1 MTSSPEPFALP
12 DDGRGGAL
20 GGVLVLEITE
30 TPAGEVAGGLL
41 ADLGAT
47 VVKIE
52 PPDGSPMRRRGPAL
66 PGEDALAFQSEN
78 RGKYSVRADLGGL
91 SSEPWLGRL
100 LATAD
105 ALIEDL
111 GPGRLESAGLS
122 PEQLERG
129 NPRLVTLRISPFGQ
143 TGPLA
148 GERGDDRIAQA
159 FSGVQFVTGFPDRAP
174 LPVTVP
180 LAESWSAI
188 LGSGGLLTALFHA
201 RRSGRGQV
209 VDIGLYQTALR
220 MQEEVVVRYDR
231 TGSVA
236 GRLGTESPIVV
247 PANVY
252 PTRDGGWIAVSGA
265 GDQPFARLCEAIE
278 APDAP
283 KDPRFATP
291 AARLQHRA
299 ASDALVGDWIA
310 AHDQAHVEAR
320 FADLGVAGTAVN
332 SADDVLADAH
342 VKAREAVLALTS
354 TSGQELLVPAAVPK
368 LTRTPAAPPRRAPK
382 LGEHTEMVRAAIER
396 LEARPPV
403 DAPGRGDA
411 AVRPAGSADAWGPLR
426 GIRVLDL
433 SQWLAGPAAAA
444 LLADF
449 GADVIMVELPSVA
462 ADAQGRKS
470 PGFVV
475 TNRNKR
481 SITLD
486 VRSPAGREA
495 FLGLVALSDV
505 IVENFRPG
513 TLERWDLAPATLL
526 AANPRL
532 VLLRSS
538 GFGQSGPYTQRAA
551 FNPVG
556 LAFGGLTY
564 LNGWPDRPPLRD
576 GVMAGDYSTALFNV
590 LGVMAAL
597 LRRDVDGQGQVVDT
611 AMFEAALRLTG
622 DLLAVRSAL
631 GIRRERAGGDSH
643 LYPATVTA
651 EAADGRFVVVSAASW
666 EDVAGALARIG
677 RRGASEGEARKPIGD
692 ADLAGLREEV
702 ASLMRGLPAAEAVSA
717 LRGAGLAASAVNSV
731 ADLVREPHCWSRGD
745 LLRLAHPEMGEIVTQ
760 GIVPSLSRTP
770 GRVAGWSS
778 RPGSDN
784 QAVLGGLLGYSTER
798 IRELG

>member
-1 MTSSPEPFALP
+1 MTEALALP
-12 DDGRGGAL
+12 DAARGGAL
-20 GGVLVLEITE
+20 AGVVIVELAQ
-30 TPAGEVAGGLL
+30 TPAGELAGGLL
-41 ADLGAT
+41 ADLGAI

-52 PPDGSPMRRRGPAL
+52 PPGGSPMRRRGPGLA
-66 PGEDALAFQSEN
+66 GEDSLAFQSEN
-78 RGKYSVRADLGGL
+78 RGKHSVRAELGEL
-91 SSEPWLGRL
+91 STEPWLARL

-105 ALIEDL
+105 ALVEDL
-111 GPGRLESAGLS
+111 GPGRLEAAGLS
-122 PEQLERG
+122 PEALERR

-180 LAESWSAI
+180 LAESWTAI
-188 LGSGGLLTALFHA
+188 HGASGLLMALFHA

-220 MQEEVVVRYDR
+220 MQEEVVVRHDR
-231 TGSVA
+231 TGAVA

-252 PTRDGGWIAVSGA
+252 RTRDGGWIAVSGA
-265 GDQPFARLCEAIE
+265 GDQPFARLCAAIE

-291 AARLQHRA
+291 AARLQNRV
-299 ASDALVGDWIA
+299 ASDALVGSWIA
-310 AHDQAHVEAR
+310 AHDQADVEAR
-320 FADLGVAGTAVN
+320 FAAAGVAGTAVR
-332 SADDVLADAH
+332 SADDIMADAH
-342 VKAREAVLALTS
+342 VQAREAILRLTS
-354 TSGQELLVPAAVPK
+354 ATGRELLAPAAVPK
-368 LTRTPAAPPRRAPK
+368 LSRTPAANPRRAPG
-382 LGEHTEMVRAAIER
+382 LGEHTEAVRSALER
-396 LEARPPV
+396 IEARPRV
-403 DAPGRGDA
+403 DAPAPA
-411 AVRPAGSADAWGPLR
+411 ASEAGTEWGPLR
-426 GIRVLDL
+426 GVRVLDL

-444 LLADF
+444 LLGDF

-486 VRSPAGREA
+486 VRAPGGREA
-495 FLGLVALSDV
+495 FLALARVSDV

-526 AANPRL
+526 GVNPRL

-538 GFGQSGPYTQRAA
+538 GFGQTGPYTGRAA

-556 LAFGGLTY
+556 LAFGGITY

-590 LGVMAAL
+590 LGMVAAL

-631 GIRRERAGGDSH
+631 GIRRERAGGDSP
-643 LYPATVTA
+643 LYPAGVTV
-651 EAADGRFVVVSAASW
+651 EAADGRFVAVSAPSW
-666 EDVAGALARIG
+666 PDVSGALARLG
-677 RRGASEGEARKPIGD
+677 RRPPPDRDGV
-692 ADLAGLREEV
+692 REDV
-702 ASLMRGLPAAEAVSA
+702 AKLVGTLPSVEAVST

-745 LLRLAHPEMGEIVTQ
+745 LLRLAHPDMGEIVTQ

-770 GRVAGWSS
+770 GRVAGWS
-778 RPGSDN
+778 RQPGSDN
-784 QAVLGGLLGYSTER
+784 EAVLGGLLGYTAAR
-798 IRELG
+798 IRELAQMRELG

>member
-1 MTSSPEPFALP
+1 MTSVADASTLP

-20 GGVLVLEITE
+20 AGVLVVELAH
-30 TPAGEVAGGLL
+30 TPAGELAGGLL

-47 VVKIE
+47 VIKVE
-52 PPDGSPMRRRGPAL
+52 PPEGSPMRRRGPGL

-78 RGKYSVRADLGGL
+78 RGKYSVRADLGLL
-91 SSEPWLGRL
+91 SSEVWLGRL

-111 GPGRLESAGLS
+111 GPGRLEAAGLS
-122 PEQLERG
+122 PEALERR

-148 GERGDDRIAQA
+148 SERGDDRIAQA
-159 FSGVQFVTGFPDRAP
+159 FSGVQYVTGFTDRPP

-180 LAESWSAI
+180 LAESWTAI
-188 LGSGGLLTALFHA
+188 LGSSGALMALFHA

-209 VDIGLYQTALR
+209 VDIGLYQAALR
-220 MQEEVVVRYDR
+220 MQEEVVVRHDR
-231 TGSVA
+231 SGAVA

-283 KDPRFATP
+283 KDERFATP
-291 AARLQHRA
+291 AARLQNRA

-310 AHDQAHVEAR
+310 AHDQADVEAR
-320 FADLGVAGTAVN
+320 FAEFGVAGTAVR
-332 SADDVLADAH
+332 SADDILADAH
-342 VKAREAVLALTS
+342 VKAREAVLVLTS
-354 TSGQELLVPAAVPK
+354 TSGQELLAPAAVPK
-368 LTRTPAAPPRRAPK
+368 LTRTPAAPPRRAPT
-382 LGEHTEMVRAAIER
+382 LGEHTEAVRSTIER
-396 LEARPPV
+396 LEARKRTE
-403 DAPGRGDA
+403 AGPGEQA
-411 AVRPAGSADAWGPLR
+411 ATGAWGPLH

-444 LLADF
+444 LLGDF

-481 SITLD
+481 SVTLD

-495 FLGLVALSDV
+495 FLALAAASDV

-513 TLERWDLAPATLL
+513 TLERWNLAPATLL

-590 LGVMAAL
+590 LGVVAAL

-611 AMFEAALRLTG
+611 AMFECALRLTG
-622 DLLAVRSAL
+622 DLLAESGAL
-631 GIRRERAGGDSH
+631 GLRRERAGGDSH
-643 LYPATVTA
+643 LYGATVTV
-651 EAADGRFVVVSAASW
+651 EAGDGRFVTVSAPSW
-666 EDVAGALARIG
+666 ADIAAALAQRH
-677 RRGASEGEARKPIGD
+677 RRSAPDHEAVRQSD
-692 ADLAGLREEV
+692 AVRTPDAIREELQGL
-702 ASLMRGLPAAEAVSA
+702 ASARPADEAVSL
-717 LRGAGLAASAVNSV
+717 LRGAGLAASPVNSV
-731 ADLVREPHCWSRGD
+731 ADLVREPHCWTRGD
-745 LLRLAHPEMGEIVTQ
+745 LARLAHPELGEIVTQ
-760 GIVPSLSRTP
+760 GIVPALSRTP
-770 GRVAGWSS
+770 GRVAGWSLH
-778 RPGSDN
+778 PGSDN
-784 QAVLGGLLGYSTER
+784 AAVLG
-798 IRELG
+798 

>member
-1 MTSSPEPFALP
+1 MSEALGLP
-12 DDGRGGAL
+12 DAGRGGAL
-20 GGVLVLEITE
+20 AGVVIVELAG
-30 TPAGEVAGGLL
+30 TPAGELAGGLL

-52 PPDGSPMRRRGPAL
+52 PRGGSPMRQRGPGLA
-66 PGEDALAFQSEN
+66 GEDSLAFQSEN
-78 RGKYSVRADLGGL
+78 RGKHSVQAELEEL
-91 SSEPWLGRL
+91 ATEPWLARL

-111 GPGRLESAGLS
+111 GPGRLEAAGLS
-122 PEQLERG
+122 PEALERR

-180 LAESWSAI
+180 LAESWTAI
-188 LGSGGLLTALFHA
+188 HGASGLLMAVFHA

-209 VDIGLYQTALR
+209 VDLGLYQTALR
-220 MQEEVVVRYDR
+220 MQEEVVVRHDR
-231 TGSVA
+231 TGAVA
-236 GRLGTESPIVV
+236 ERLGTESPIVV

-252 PTRDGGWIAVSGA
+252 RTRDGGWIAVSGA

-291 AARLQHRA
+291 AARLLDRA
-299 ASDALVGDWIA
+299 ASDELVGSWIA
-310 AHDQAHVEAR
+310 RNDQADVEAR
-320 FADLGVAGTAVN
+320 FAKVGVAGTAVR
-332 SADDVLADAH
+332 SADDIIADAH
-342 VKAREAVLALTS
+342 VKARQAILSLTS
-354 TSGQELLVPAAVPK
+354 ATGRDFLAPAPVPK
-368 LTRTPAAPPRRAPK
+368 LTRTPVPSPRRAPS
-382 LGEHTEMVRAAIER
+382 LGEHTEAVRSALER
-396 LEARPPV
+396 IEARTRV
-403 DAPGRGDA
+403 DVPQSGSE
-411 AVRPAGSADAWGPLR
+411 AGAGWGPLR
-426 GIRVLDL
+426 GVRVLDL

-444 LLADF
+444 LLGDF
-449 GADVIMVELPSVA
+449 GAEVIMVELPSVA

-486 VRSPAGREA
+486 VRAPDGREA
-495 FLGLVALSDV
+495 FLALARVSDV

-526 AANPRL
+526 AVNPRL

-538 GFGQSGPYTQRAA
+538 GFGQTGPYTGRAA

-556 LAFGGLTY
+556 LAFGGITY

-576 GVMAGDYSTALFNV
+576 GVMAGDYTTALFNV
-590 LGVMAAL
+590 LGMVAAL

-611 AMFEAALRLTG
+611 AMFEASLRLTG

-631 GIRRERAGGDSH
+631 GIRRERAGGDSP
-643 LYPATVTA
+643 LYPAGITV
-651 EAADGRFVVVSAASW
+651 EAADGRFVAISAASW
-666 EDVAGALARIG
+666 QDVSDALARLG
-677 RRGASEGEARKPIGD
+677 RRSSPDRDGVQD
-692 ADLAGLREEV
+692 DV
-702 ASLMRGLPAAEAVSA
+702 AKLVGTLPGAEAVST

-745 LLRLAHPEMGEIVTQ
+745 LLRLTHPEMGEIVTQ

-770 GRVAGWSS
+770 GRVAGWS
-778 RPGSDN
+778 RQPGSDN
-784 QAVLGGLLGYSTER
+784 EAILGGLLGYPEAR
-798 IRELG
+798 IRDLG

>member
-1 MTSSPEPFALP
+1 MTEALGLP
-12 DDGRGGAL
+12 DAGRGGPLA
-20 GGVLVLEITE
+20 GVVIVELAG
-30 TPAGEVAGGLL
+30 TPAGELAGGLL

-47 VVKIE
+47 VIKIE
-52 PPDGSPMRRRGPAL
+52 PPAGSPMRQRGPGL
-66 PGEDALAFQSEN
+66 DGEDSLAFQSEN
-78 RGKYSVRADLGGL
+78 RGKYSVQAALGQL
-91 SSEPWLGRL
+91 ATEPWLARL

-105 ALIEDL
+105 ALVEDL
-111 GPGRLESAGLS
+111 GPGRLEAAGLS
-122 PEQLERG
+122 PEVLERR

-180 LAESWSAI
+180 LAESWTAI
-188 LGSGGLLTALFHA
+188 HGASGLLMAVFHA

-220 MQEEVVVRYDR
+220 MQEEVVVRHDR
-231 TGSVA
+231 TGAVA
-236 GRLGTESPIVV
+236 ERLGTESPIVV

-252 PTRDGGWIAVSGA
+252 RTRDGGWIAVSGA

-283 KDPRFATP
+283 KDPRFAT
-291 AARLQHRA
+291 AAVRLQNRP
-299 ASDALVGDWIA
+299 ASDALVGAWIA
-310 AHDQAHVEAR
+310 AHDQADVEAR
-320 FADLGVAGTAVN
+320 FAAAGVAGTAVR
-332 SADDVLADAH
+332 SADEILGDPH
-342 VKAREAVLALTS
+342 VKAREAILHLTS
-354 TSGQELLVPAAVPK
+354 ATGREFLAPAAVPK
-368 LTRTPAAPPRRAPK
+368 LSRTPAANPRGAPT
-382 LGEHTEMVRAAIER
+382 LGEHTEAVRSAIER
-396 LEARPPV
+396 IEARPRV
-403 DAPGRGDA
+403 DAPDRA
-411 AVRPAGSADAWGPLR
+411 AVKEGAEAWGPLR

-444 LLADF
+444 LLGDF

-486 VRSPAGREA
+486 VRAPGGREA
-495 FLGLVALSDV
+495 FLALARVSDV

-513 TLERWDLAPATLL
+513 TLERWDLAPDTLL
-526 AANPRL
+526 GVNPRL
-532 VLLRSS
+532 VILRSS
-538 GFGQSGPYTQRAA
+538 GFGQSGPYTGRAA

-556 LAFGGLTY
+556 LAFGGITY

-590 LGVMAAL
+590 LGMVAAL
-597 LRRDVDGQGQVVDT
+597 LRRDVDGRGQVVDT

-622 DLLAVRSAL
+622 DMLAARSAL
-631 GIRRERAGGDSH
+631 GIRRERAGGDSP
-643 LYPATVTA
+643 LYPASVTV
-651 EAADGRFVVVSAASW
+651 EAADGRFVAASATSW
-666 EDVAGALARIG
+666 RDVADALGRLGRRPPQDRHGVREDVA
-677 RRGASEGEARKPIGD
+677 K
-692 ADLAGLREEV
+692 LAG
-702 ASLMRGLPAAEAVSA
+702 MLPAAEAVSA

-731 ADLVREPHCWSRGD
+731 ADLIREPHCWSRGD
-745 LLRLAHPEMGEIVTQ
+745 LVRLAHPEMGEIVTQ

-770 GRVAGWSS
+770 GRVAGWS
-778 RPGSDN
+778 RQPGSDN
-784 QAVLGGLLGYSTER
+784 EAVLGGLLGYSAAR
-798 IRELG
+798 IRELDDVRCM

>member
-1 MTSSPEPFALP
+1 MSETFGLPES
-12 DDGRGGAL
+12 GRGGAL
-20 GGVLVLEITE
+20 AGVVIVELAE
-30 TPAGEVAGGLL
+30 TPAGEMAGGLL

-47 VVKIE
+47 VIKIE
-52 PPDGSPMRRRGPAL
+52 PPAGSPMRRRGPGL
-66 PGEDALAFQSEN
+66 DGEDSLAFQSEN
-78 RGKYSVRADLGGL
+78 RGKYSVRAELEAL
-91 SSEPWLGRL
+91 ATEPWLARL

-105 ALIEDL
+105 ALVEDL
-111 GPGRLESAGLS
+111 GPGRLEATGLA
-122 PEQLERG
+122 PAALERP

-174 LPVTVP
+174 LAVTVP
-180 LAESWSAI
+180 LAESWTAI
-188 LGSGGLLTALFHA
+188 LGASGLMMAVFHA

-220 MQEEVVVRYDR
+220 MQEEVVVRHDR
-231 TGSVA
+231 SGTVA
-236 GRLGTESPIVV
+236 ERLGTESPIVV

-252 PTRDGGWIAVSGA
+252 RTRDRGWIAVSGA

-278 APDAP
+278 SPDAP

-291 AARLQHRA
+291 AARLQNRP
-299 ASDALVGDWIA
+299 ASDALVGTWIA
-310 AHDQAHVEAR
+310 AHDQADVEAR
-320 FADLGVAGTAVN
+320 FAKAGVAGTAVR
-332 SADDVLADAH
+332 SADDIVGDAH
-342 VKAREAVLALTS
+342 VKAREAILRLTS
-354 TSGQELLVPAAVPK
+354 ATGREFLAPAAVPK
-368 LTRTPAAPPRRAPK
+368 LTRTPAAPARSAPR
-382 LGEHTEMVRAAIER
+382 LGEHTEAVRAAIEP
-396 LEARPPV
+396 LEARPRI
-403 DAPGRGDA
+403 DAPERTPSGG
-411 AVRPAGSADAWGPLR
+411 WGPLR
-426 GIRVLDL
+426 GVRVLDL

-444 LLADF
+444 LLSDF

-486 VRSPAGREA
+486 VRAPAGREA
-495 FLGLVALSDV
+495 FLALVRQSDV

-538 GFGQSGPYTQRAA
+538 GFGQSGPYTARAA

-556 LAFGGLTY
+556 LAFGGITY

-590 LGVMAAL
+590 LGMVAAL
-597 LRRDVDGQGQVVDT
+597 LRRDADGQGQVVDT
-611 AMFEAALRLTG
+611 AMFEAALRQTG
-622 DLLAVRSAL
+622 DLLAARSAL
-631 GIRRERAGGDSH
+631 GVRRERAGGESP
-643 LYPATVTA
+643 LYPASVTV
-651 EAADGRFVVVSAASW
+651 EAADGRFVAASAPAW
-666 EDVAGALARIG
+666 RDVADALARLGRRPPEEPASIREDVA
-677 RRGASEGEARKPIGD
+677 K
-692 ADLAGLREEV
+692 LAG
-702 ASLMRGLPAAEAVSA
+702 ALPAAEAVAA

-745 LLRLAHPEMGEIVTQ
+745 LVRLAHPEMGEIVTQ

-770 GRVAGWSS
+770 GRVAGWS
-778 RPGSDN
+778 RQPGSDN
-784 QAVLGGLLGYSTER
+784 EAVLGELLGYTAAR
-798 IRELG
+798 IRELAGP

>member
-1 MTSSPEPFALP
+1 MTAMSEPPALP
-12 DDGRGGAL
+12 GAGRGGAL
-20 GGVLVLEITE
+20 AGVVIVELAE
-30 TPAGEVAGGLL
+30 TLAGEMAGGLL

-47 VVKIE
+47 VIKIE
-52 PPDGSPMRRRGPAL
+52 PATGSPMRRRGPGL
-66 PGEDALAFQSEN
+66 DGEDSLAFQSEN
-78 RGKYSVRADLGGL
+78 RGKYSVRAEIADL
-91 SSEPWLGRL
+91 SAEPWLARL

-105 ALIEDL
+105 ALVEDL
-111 GPGRLESAGLS
+111 GPGRLEAAGLG
-122 PEQLERG
+122 PEALEGR

-148 GERGDDRIAQA
+148 GVRGDDRIAQA

-174 LPVTVP
+174 LAVTVP
-180 LAESWSAI
+180 LAESWTAI
-188 LGSGGLLTALFHA
+188 HGASGLLMAVFHA
-201 RRSGRGQV
+201 RRSRRGQV

-220 MQEEVVVRYDR
+220 MQEEVVVRHDR
-231 TGSVA
+231 SGTVA
-236 GRLGTESPIVV
+236 ERLGTESPIVV

-252 PTRDGGWIAVSGA
+252 RTRDGGWIAVSGA

-278 APDAP
+278 KPDAP

-291 AARLQHRA
+291 AARLQNRP
-299 ASDALVGDWIA
+299 ASDELVGTWIA
-310 AHDQAHVEAR
+310 AHDQADVEAR
-320 FADLGVAGTAVN
+320 FAAAGVAGTAVR
-332 SADDVLADAH
+332 SADDIVGDAH
-342 VKAREAVLALTS
+342 VKARAAIVPLTS
-354 TSGQELLVPAAVPK
+354 ATGTEFLAPAAVPK
-368 LTRTPAAPPRRAPK
+368 LSRTPAAPPRRAPR
-382 LGEHTEMVRAAIER
+382 LGEHTDIVRSAIEW
-396 LEARPPV
+396 LEARARV
-403 DAPGRGDA
+403 DAPERTPSSG
-411 AVRPAGSADAWGPLR
+411 WGPLR
-426 GIRVLDL
+426 GVRVLDL

-444 LLADF
+444 LLGDF

-486 VRSPAGREA
+486 VRAPVGREA
-495 FLGLVALSDV
+495 FLALVRQSDV

-538 GFGQSGPYTQRAA
+538 GFGQSGPYTARAA

-556 LAFGGLTY
+556 LAFGGITY
-564 LNGWPDRPPLRD
+564 LNGWPDRPPVRD

-590 LGVMAAL
+590 LGMVAAL
-597 LRRDVDGQGQVVDT
+597 LRRDADGQGQVVDT

-622 DLLAVRSAL
+622 DLLAARSAL
-631 GIRRERAGGDSH
+631 GIRRERAGGESP
-643 LYPATVTA
+643 LYPASVTV
-651 EAADGRFVVVSAASW
+651 EAADGRFVAASGPSW
-666 EDVAGALARIG
+666 SAVAEALTRLGRRPPEDRDGVREDVAKLVGT
-677 RRGASEGEARKPIGD
+677 
-692 ADLAGLREEV
+692 
-702 ASLMRGLPAAEAVSA
+702 LPAAEAVAA
-717 LRGAGLAASAVNSV
+717 LRGTGLAASAVNSV

-745 LLRLAHPEMGEIVTQ
+745 LVRLTHPEMGEIVTQ
-760 GIVPSLSRTP
+760 GIVPLLSRTP
-770 GRVAGWSS
+770 GRVAGWSR

-784 QAVLGGLLGYSTER
+784 EAVLGGLLGYTTAR

>member
-1 MTSSPEPFALP
+1 MSEPFAP
-12 DDGRGGAL
+12 MDGERGGAL
-20 GGVLVLEITE
+20 AGVVVLELAG
-30 TPAGEVAGGLL
+30 TPAGEMAGGLL

-47 VVKIE
+47 VIKIE
-52 PPDGSPMRRRGPAL
+52 PPEGSPMRRRGPGL
-66 PGEDALAFQSEN
+66 PDEDSLAFQSEN
-78 RGKYSVRADLGGL
+78 RGKRSIQASLEAL
-91 SSEPWLGRL
+91 ATEPWLARL

-111 GPGRLESAGLS
+111 GPGYLEAAGLA
-122 PEQLERG
+122 PEALERH

-159 FSGVQFVTGFPDRAP
+159 FSGMQFVTGFPDRAP
-174 LPVTVP
+174 MSVTIP
-180 LAESWSAI
+180 LAESWTAI
-188 LGSGGLLTALFHA
+188 LGANGLLMAVFHA

-231 TGSVA
+231 NGTVA
-236 GRLGTESPIVV
+236 ERLGTESPIVV

-252 PTRDGGWIAVSGA
+252 RTRDGGWIAVSGA

-291 AARLQHRA
+291 AARLGNRQ
-299 ASDALVGDWIA
+299 ASDELVGSWIA
-310 AHDQAHVEAR
+310 RHDQADVEAR
-320 FADLGVAGTAVN
+320 FAAVGVAGTAVR
-332 SADDVLADAH
+332 SADDIIGDAH
-342 VKAREAVLALTS
+342 VKARAAIVPLVS
-354 TSGQELLVPAAVPK
+354 TGGREFLSPAPVPK
-368 LTRTPAAPPRRAPK
+368 LSRTPAAKARRAPR
-382 LGEHTEMVRAAIER
+382 LGEHTEAVRAAIDRIE
-396 LEARPPV
+396 
-403 DAPGRGDA
+403 GR
-411 AVRPAGSADAWGPLR
+411 VRAGKAQVAGRQDDGEAWGPLH
-426 GIRVLDL
+426 GLRVLDL

-444 LLADF
+444 LLGDF
-449 GADVIMVELPSVA
+449 GAEVIMVELPSVA

-481 SITLD
+481 SVTLD
-486 VRSPAGREA
+486 VRAPAGREA
-495 FLGLVALSDV
+495 FLALVRGSDV

-526 AANPRL
+526 EANPRL

-538 GFGQSGPYTQRAA
+538 GFGQSGPYSARAA

-556 LAFGGLTY
+556 LAFGGVTY

-576 GVMAGDYSTALFNV
+576 GVMSGDYSTALFNA
-590 LGVMAAL
+590 LGVVAAL

-631 GIRRERAGGDSH
+631 GLRRERAGGDSP
-643 LYPATVTA
+643 LYPASLTA
-651 EAADGRFVVVSAASW
+651 EAADGRFVAVSAASRQDVCAALARLGRRPTQDDDGVR
-666 EDVAGALARIG
+666 EDVAKLV
-677 RRGASEGEARKPIGD
+677 ST
-692 ADLAGLREEV
+692 
-702 ASLMRGLPAAEAVSA
+702 LPAADAVTA

-731 ADLVREPHCWSRGD
+731 ADLMREPHCWHRGD
-745 LLRLAHPEMGEIVTQ
+745 LLRLTHPEMGEIITQ
-760 GIVPSLSRTP
+760 GVVPVLSRTP
-770 GRVAGWSS
+770 GRVAGWSL

-784 QAVLGGLLGYSTER
+784 ER
-798 IRELG
+798 YLR

>member
-1 MTSSPEPFALP
+1 MTDALGLP
-12 DDGRGGAL
+12 DAGRGGAL
-20 GGVLVLEITE
+20 AGVVIVELAG
-30 TPAGEVAGGLL
+30 TPAGELAGGLL

-47 VVKIE
+47 VIKIE
-52 PPDGSPMRRRGPAL
+52 PPGGSPMRARGPGL
-66 PGEDALAFQSEN
+66 EGEDSLAFQSEN
-78 RGKYSVRADLGGL
+78 RGKHSVRAALPEL
-91 SSEPWLGRL
+91 STEPWLARL

-111 GPGRLESAGLS
+111 GPGRLEAAGLS
-122 PEQLERG
+122 PEELERR

-159 FSGVQFVTGFPDRAP
+159 FSGMQFVTGFPDRAP
-174 LPVTVP
+174 LAVTIP
-180 LAESWSAI
+180 LAESWTGIHGAN
-188 LGSGGLLTALFHA
+188 GLLMAIFHA

-220 MQEEVVVRYDR
+220 MQEEVVVRHDR
-231 TGSVA
+231 SGTVA
-236 GRLGTESPIVV
+236 ERLGTESPIVV

-252 PTRDGGWIAVSGA
+252 RTRDGGWIAVSGA

-283 KDPRFATP
+283 NDPRFSTP
-291 AARLQHRA
+291 AARLQNRA
-299 ASDALVGDWIA
+299 ASDELVGSWIA
-310 AHDQAHVEAR
+310 RHDQADVEAR
-320 FADLGVAGTAVN
+320 FAAVGVAGTAVR
-332 SADDVLADAH
+332 SADDIIADAH
-342 VKAREAVLALTS
+342 VKARGAILHLTS
-354 TSGQELLVPAAVPK
+354 TTGRDFLAPAPVPK
-368 LTRTPAAPPRRAPK
+368 LSRTPAVSPRRAPT
-382 LGEHTEMVRAAIER
+382 LGEHTEAVRSALER
-396 LEARPPV
+396 IEARTRV
-403 DAPGRGDA
+403 DAPGRAASGDG
-411 AVRPAGSADAWGPLR
+411 PGAWGPLA
-426 GIRVLDL
+426 GVRVLDL

-486 VRSPAGREA
+486 VRAPAGRET
-495 FLGLVALSDV
+495 FLALARVSDV

-538 GFGQSGPYTQRAA
+538 GFGQSGPYTGRAA

-556 LAFGGLTY
+556 LAFGGITY

-576 GVMAGDYSTALFNV
+576 GVMSGDYSTALFNV
-590 LGVMAAL
+590 LGMVAAL

-611 AMFEAALRLTG
+611 AMFEAALRQTG

-631 GIRRERAGGDSH
+631 GLRRERAGGDSP
-643 LYPATVTA
+643 LYPASVTV
-651 EAADGRFVVVSAASW
+651 EAADGRFVNLSAPSWQDVS
-666 EDVAGALARIG
+666 VALVRLG
-677 RRGASEGEARKPIGD
+677 RRPPPERDDVRE
-692 ADLAGLREEV
+692 DLAKLVGT
-702 ASLMRGLPAAEAVSA
+702 LPAVHAVST

-731 ADLVREPHCWSRGD
+731 ADLIREPHCWSRGD
-745 LLRLAHPEMGEIVTQ
+745 LVRLAHPEMGEILTQ
-760 GIVPSLSRTP
+760 GIVPLLSRTP
-770 GRVAGWSS
+770 GRVAGWSP

-784 QAVLGGLLGYSTER
+784 EAVLVGLLGTG
-798 IRELG
+798 REGPPPHRS